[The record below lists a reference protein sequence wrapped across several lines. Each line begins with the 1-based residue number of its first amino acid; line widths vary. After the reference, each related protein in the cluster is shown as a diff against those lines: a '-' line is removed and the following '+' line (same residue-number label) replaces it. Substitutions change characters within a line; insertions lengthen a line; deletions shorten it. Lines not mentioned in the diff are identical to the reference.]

1 MKHTYRLFRNLTACA
16 GFLLIFGAA
25 GTDEMYAEMGKMPPE
40 SLDVMVAVGLILL
53 IPAALR
59 LIGMALRKE
68 KQNVHR

>member
-1 MKHTYRLFRNLTACA
+1 MKHTYRLFRTLTAGA

-40 SLDVMVAVGLILL
+40 NLDAMVAVGLILL

-59 LIGMALRKE
+59 LIGMALRKRA
-68 KQNVHR
+68 KR